1 MKKIYTLMI
10 AAVAAFGFTSCSNNE
25 VDEVIEQKQEM
36 KLNISVADLD
46 LNAATRAVK
55 TGWEAG
61 DKINIWFKGNMQQ
74 NPDLVIKYDG
84 TKWDKDTSATLSGNE
99 PAASGD
105 ILYFYEGR
113 NNLSSYT
120 YNYYSFIPAGSFDA
134 PLALLFSGEVSYT
147 YTAGTLSFNLDN
159 WITRSEFQVVVT
171 GIDPTAYELKCSNL
185 MAATSITLAT
195 DWIAP
200 GAIDFD
206 EFTQGLANDDGAAFY
221 FSVAEDNTASAD
233 YNFELRDKSTGV
245 QYPYYVTGKA
255 HPAGTFQAI
264 KIDKAKFGL

>member
-99 PAASGD
+99 PAASGE
-105 ILYFYEGR
+105 IVYFYEGR
-113 NNLSSYT
+113 NDLSSYSVILQST
-120 YNYYSFIPAGSFDA
+120 QTVFNSDRKMGLLYSGT
-134 PLALLFSGEVSYT
+134 VSYT
-147 YTAGTLSFNLDN
+147 YTAGTLTFNMDN
-159 WITRSEFQVVVT
+159 WKPLMEFQVVVT
-171 GIDPTAYELKCSNL
+171 GIDPSNYQLKCNNL
-185 MAATSITLAT
+185 MLSNTMSVNATQIVRGNYTY
-195 DWIAP
+195 
-200 GAIDFD
+200 D
-206 EFTQGLANDDGAAFY
+206 EYTNGVSNADGAAFY
-221 FSVAEDNTASAD
+221 FGYAQDVTASAT
-233 YNFELRDKSTGV
+233 YNFTLKNKTTGV
-245 QYPYYVTGKA
+245 EYHYSVTGKA
-255 HPAGTFQAI
+255 HTRGTFQGI

>member
-113 NNLSSYT
+113 NNLSSYS
-120 YNYYSFIPAGSFDA
+120 YSYLSFIPAASFDA
-134 PLALLFSGEVSYT
+134 PIALLFSGVVSYT
-147 YTAGTLSFNLDN
+147 YTAGTLSFNLNN
-159 WITRSEFQVVVT
+159 WKPLTEFQVVVT
-171 GIDPTAYELKCSNL
+171 GIDPTAYELKCTNL
-185 MAATSITLAT
+185 MMSAAITLASDHISAGAVDFNIYT
-195 DWIAP
+195 SGIAN
-200 GAIDFD
+200 A
-206 EFTQGLANDDGAAFY
+206 DGAAFY
-221 FSVAEDNTASAD
+221 FTVAGDNTASAT
-233 YNFELRDKSTGV
+233 YTFTLKNTATSAEYTYSV
-245 QYPYYVTGKA
+245 PGKA

>member
-10 AAVAAFGFTSCSNNE
+10 AAVAAFGFTSCSNNNVE
-25 VDEVIEQKQEM
+25 EVIEQKQEM

-61 DKINIWFKGNMQQ
+61 DKINIWFKGNFQQ

-113 NNLSSYT
+113 NNLSSYS
-120 YNYYSFIPAGSFDA
+120 YLDLSFIYRGSFNA
-134 PLALLFSGEVSYT
+134 PLTLTFTGEASYT
-147 YTAGTLSFNLDN
+147 YSAGTLSFNLDN
-159 WITRSEFQVVVT
+159 WDPMSEFQVVVT

-185 MAATSITLAT
+185 LAASSITVT
-195 DWIAP
+195 DTFVAP
-200 GAIDFD
+200 GAIDFN
-206 EFTQGLANDDGAAFY
+206 EYTSGIANADGAAFY
-221 FSVAEDNTASAD
+221 FTVAEDNTASAN
-233 YNFELRDKSTGV
+233 YTFTLKNTATSAEYTYSV
-245 QYPYYVTGKA
+245 SGKA

>member
-159 WITRSEFQVVVT
+159 WKPWSEFQVVVT

-185 MAATSITLAT
+185 MKGSGITLAET
-195 DWIAP
+195 FIALSF
-200 GAIDFD
+200 ADFN
-206 EFTQGLANDDGAAFY
+206 EYTQGIANADGAAFY
-221 FSVAEDNTASAD
+221 FSEAEDDTASAN
-233 YNFELRDKSTGV
+233 YLFTLRNKATSAEYT
-245 QYPYYVTGKA
+245 YSVTGKA
-255 HPAGTFQAI
+255 HTAGTFQAI